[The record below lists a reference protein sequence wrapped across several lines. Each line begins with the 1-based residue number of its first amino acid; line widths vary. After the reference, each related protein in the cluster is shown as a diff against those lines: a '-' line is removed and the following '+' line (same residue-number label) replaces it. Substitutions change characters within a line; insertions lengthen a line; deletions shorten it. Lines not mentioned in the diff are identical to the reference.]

1 MVVGNTLE
9 LFIPYMKE
17 VTNRYMNGVKIE
29 VSKDESVQLR
39 EAMQEQKSS
48 EPYNDTTLLGD
59 YMETVLLFGYI
70 VRKKQLII
78 I

>member
-29 VSKDESVQLR
+29 VSKDENVQLR

>member
-1 MVVGNTLE
+1 MVVSNTLE

-29 VSKDESVQLR
+29 VSKDENVQLR

>member
-17 VTNRYMNGVKIE
+17 VTRRYMSGVKIE
-29 VSKDESVQLR
+29 ESKDLSVQLR
-39 EAMQEQKSS
+39 EAMQEQYTS
-48 EPYNDTTLLGD
+48 EAYNDTSLLND

-70 VRKKQLII
+70 VSI
-78 I
+78 